1 MKYNSKERVLTALNH
16 KEPDRVPRLSSFTP
30 EFANK
35 LREHFGMTNK
45 LFNPHGGT
53 EHEVELRIG
62 NDILLTAQGFA
73 NSYYQCV
80 DNDYIDEW
88 GVGWKIV
95 EYKTKY
101 GIGKYT
107 EPSGNPLREATSIN
121 EYIPPDPTISN
132 RYETSKKLIENYGK
146 EYAIMGVI
154 VCTIFEAAW
163 ALRGLDRL
171 MMDFIT
177 NEELA
182 NKVLDIPFNYHLY
195 AGKKLASM
203 GVDIIWTGDDM
214 GGQNGMLI
222 SPELWRKYFKPRM
235 AKLYSELKLINP
247 DLKIA
252 YHSDG
257 SIYPIIDELVE
268 IGLDILNPVQPK
280 CMDPYYLKK
289 RYGKDLTLWGSIDI
303 QETLPFGT
311 PEEVENE
318 VKDRIK
324 NIGPGGGF
332 IISPTHH
339 VQMDT
344 SLKNFFS
351 FWNSVEKYG
360 KYPISNINS

>member
-1 MKYNSKERVLTALNH
+1 MMSPKERVLEALNH
-16 KEPDRVPRLSSFTP
+16 REPDRVPRLSSFTP
-30 EFANK
+30 EFATK
-35 LREHFGMTNK
+35 LRKHLGLEDE
-45 LFNPHGGT
+45 LFNPHGGV
-53 EHEVELRIG
+53 EHDLELEVG

-73 NSYYQCV
+73 NSYYQRL
-80 DNDYIDEW
+80 DRDYTDEW
-88 GVGWKIV
+88 GVRWKII
-95 EYKTKY
+95 EYKTRY
-101 GIGKYT
+101 GTGKYT
-107 EPSGNPLREATSIN
+107 EISGNPLKEDTSIN
-121 EYIPPDPTISN
+121 KYIPPDPTIIK
-132 RYETSKKLIENYGK
+132 RYEPSKKLIEKYGK

-163 ALRGLDRL
+163 ALRGLDSL

-177 NEELA
+177 NEDLA
-182 NKVLDIPFNYHLY
+182 NRILDIPFNYHLY
-195 AGKKLASM
+195 AGKKLVSM

-214 GGQNGMLI
+214 GGQNKMLI

-247 DLKIA
+247 NLKIA

-257 SIYPIIDELVE
+257 NIYPIIDELVE

-280 CMDPYYLKK
+280 CMDPHCLKK
-289 RYGKDLTLWGSIDI
+289 RYGKNLSFWGTIDI

-311 PEEVENE
+311 PAQIENE

-339 VQMDT
+339 VQIDT
-344 SLKNFFS
+344 SIGNFFT
-351 FWNSVEKYG
+351 FWNAVEKYG
-360 KYPISNINS
+360 KYPIII

>member
-1 MKYNSKERVLTALNH
+1 MNHKERVMTALNH
-16 KEPDRVPRLSSFTP
+16 VEPDRVPRLSSFTP

-35 LREHFGMTNK
+35 LREYFGMKDK
-45 LFNPHGGT
+45 LFNPHGGV
-53 EHEVELRIG
+53 EHELEIKIG

-73 NSYYQCV
+73 NSYYQ
-80 DNDYIDEW
+80 NLSENYTDEW
-88 GVGWKIV
+88 GVSWKIV
-95 EYKTKY
+95 EYNTKY
-101 GIGKYT
+101 GTGKYT
-107 EPSGNPLREATSIN
+107 EISGHPLKEGAFIDS
-121 EYIPPDPTISN
+121 YIPPDPSDRE
-132 RYETSKKLIENYGK
+132 RYEPSKKLIEKYGEK
-146 EYAIMGVI
+146 YAIMGVI
-154 VCTIFEAAW
+154 VCTIFETAW

-171 MMDFIT
+171 MIDFIAD
-177 NEELA
+177 EGLA
-182 NKVLDIPFNYHLY
+182 NKILDIPFNYHLY
-195 AGKKLASM
+195 AGRKLANM

-235 AKLYSELKLINP
+235 AKLYSELKAIKP

-257 SIYPIIDELVE
+257 VIYPIIDELVE

-289 RYGKDLTLWGSIDI
+289 RYGKNLSLWGSIDI

-311 PEEVENE
+311 PKEVENE

-324 NIGPGGGF
+324 NMGPGGGF

-339 VQMDT
+339 VQIDT
-344 SLKNFFS
+344 SLENFFA
-351 FWNSVEKYG
+351 FWGTAEKYG
-360 KYPISNINS
+360 KYPINI

>member
-1 MKYNSKERVLTALNH
+1 MQMSSKERVIVAINYN
-16 KEPDRVPRLSSFTP
+16 EPDMVPRQSTFTP

-35 LREHFGMTNK
+35 LREHFNMKAK
-45 LFNPHGGT
+45 LLNPMGSA
-53 EHEVELRIG
+53 EQELELLIG

-73 NSYYQCV
+73 NSYYRSLYE
-80 DNDYIDEW
+80 DYTDEW

-95 EYKTKY
+95 EYKTRY
-101 GIGKYT
+101 GIGRYT
-107 EPSGNPLREATSIN
+107 EPRDNPLKEDRSISR
-121 EYIPPDPTISN
+121 YLPPDPTIESL
-132 RYETSKKLIENYGK
+132 YEPSKKLLENYGK

-182 NKVLDIPFNYHLY
+182 NDILDIPFNYHLY

-222 SPELWRKYFKPRM
+222 SPDLWRKYFKPRM
-235 AKLYSELKLINP
+235 AKLYSELKAINP

-257 SIYPIIDELVE
+257 VIYPIIDDLVE

-289 RYGKDLTLWGSIDI
+289 RYNKNLTLWGSIDI

-318 VKDRIK
+318 VRDRIR
-324 NIGPGGGF
+324 NLGPGGGF
-332 IISPTHH
+332 IISPTHN
-339 VQMDT
+339 VQLDT
-344 SLKNFFS
+344 PLENFFS
-351 FWNSVEKYG
+351 FWNAAKKYG
-360 KYPISNINS
+360 RYL